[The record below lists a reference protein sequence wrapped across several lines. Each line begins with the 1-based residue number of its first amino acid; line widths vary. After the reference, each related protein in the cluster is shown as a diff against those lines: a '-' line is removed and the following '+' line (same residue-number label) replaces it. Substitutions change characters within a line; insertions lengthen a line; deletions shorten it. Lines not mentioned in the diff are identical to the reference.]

1 MSPRDFTTARIT
13 TLALAAVTALVGACN
28 GPNGVDYGKPGDTTT
43 SPPGPTGTT
52 EVPTVPAEETT
63 AVAPH
68 DLGAGTKPPPRR
80 GVQRMR
86 IDTLQASMSK
96 VAGKDLYGNAI
107 RWNYNG
113 NDGFSDAAFGKA
125 LGRPDYQTS
134 TDESTVPNAL
144 YLKFVGDAARD
155 ICTQMAKSD
164 QKRSA
169 ATRALFPRAPV
180 DGTATDAQIADN
192 AAYLV
197 LRFLG
202 LRLDATDAMLPAL
215 RAVYDAGVASVSTP
229 SGGELTAA
237 AEGWRGVCVTL
248 FESPLFH
255 ND

>member
-1 MSPRDFTTARIT
+1 MRIAC
-13 TLALAAVTALVGACN
+13 ALAAALSLFAAGCNAPQPIGAPPGKTTTTPTSTTPETPPVGAESVVEDA
-28 GPNGVDYGKPGDTTT
+28 PVDLH
-43 SPPGPTGTT
+43 
-52 EVPTVPAEETT
+52 A
-63 AVAPH
+63 AA
-68 DLGAGTKPPPRR
+68 KPPSTR
-80 GVQRMR
+80 GVRRLR
-86 IDTLQASMSK
+86 IDALQAAMTK
-96 VAGKDLYGNAI
+96 VAGTDVAGNPIRWVYGN
-107 RWNYNG
+107 

-125 LGRPDYQTS
+125 LGRPDYLTS

-164 QKRSA
+164 TKRTDDK
-169 ATRALFPRAPV
+169 TRALFPKAPV

-192 AAYLV
+192 LRYLL

-202 LRLDATDAMLPAL
+202 LRVADGDPMVPAL
-215 RAVYDAGVASVSTP
+215 REVYDAGVASVVAP
-229 SGGELTAA
+229 NGGELTPA